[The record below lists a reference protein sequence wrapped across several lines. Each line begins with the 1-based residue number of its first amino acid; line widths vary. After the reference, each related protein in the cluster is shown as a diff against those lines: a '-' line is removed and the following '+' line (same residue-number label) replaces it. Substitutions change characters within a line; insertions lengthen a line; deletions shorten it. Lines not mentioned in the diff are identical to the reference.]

1 MQKRRTEIQ
10 TILATFL
17 GSTHGAS
24 WVLPSAMKQGSKGT
38 SGLPEVTD
46 DIDGTQSCM
55 CCEATHAA
63 EKVSS

>member
-1 MQKRRTEIQ
+1 MFK
-10 TILATFL
+10 
-17 GSTHGAS
+17 
-24 WVLPSAMKQGSKGT
+24 KQGT

-46 DIDGTQSCM
+46 NIDGTQSCM